1 MTIQIIPSELCDY
14 DAADLR
20 FTIDMSTLE
29 GNCGRM
35 KNEFGIKSKKTG
47 QIAPF
52 RYLRKFYN
60 FAGTEDMEL
69 GGWVFEYA
77 GSKTELWDLRVVIF
91 ND

>member
-35 KNEFGIKSKKTG
+35 KSEFGIKSAKTG
-47 QIAPF
+47 QVEPF
-52 RYLRKFYN
+52 RYARRLYSE
-60 FAGTEDMEL
+60 AADVDVP
-69 GGWVFEYA
+69 GWVFEYT
-77 GSKTELWDLRVVIF
+77 GEKVELFDLRVVVL